1 MNGIMRKELIAMKK
15 VVSNLFLVTIYAGIK
30 TALVLLFLFAE
41 GLNMD
46 GSNDRTGMFIP
57 CFLYVLM
64 EICMWL
70 ILLNVD
76 KIKKQNGE
84 RADISANIA
93 WIILIVLKSIIA
105 SVCVFF
111 IICFD
116 LLSAVH
122 LWLIMLSV
130 YEVISLCVMICLL
143 RKKTRKLSF

>member
-1 MNGIMRKELIAMKK
+1 MRKELIAMKK

-84 RADISANIA
+84 RAEISANIA

>member
-1 MNGIMRKELIAMKK
+1 MKK
-15 VVSNLFLVTIYAGIK
+15 VLANLFLVTIYAGIK

-70 ILLNVD
+70 LLLNVE
-76 KIKKQNGE
+76 KIKKQNDE
-84 RADISANIA
+84 RANTSANIA
-93 WIILIVLKSIIA
+93 WIILIILKTIIA
-105 SVCVFF
+105 FICVFF
-111 IICFD
+111 IFYFD

-130 YEVISLCVMICLL
+130 YEVISICIVICLL
-143 RKKTRKLSF
+143 HKKTRKLSF